1 MKRGLSDVVTTVL
14 IILLVVVSVVAI
26 GAYVTNLVRSS
37 GRTVEREGAC
47 LANTIKVDGCRQFI
61 SADGSAPARTV
72 VSIASTTD
80 TVVKSVSELSYIF
93 TYNDGKSETFTST
106 NSLPVSGKSSVSQDV
121 GYITKKP
128 TSVQVGAKY
137 ILTDGKTV
145 SCPPTPLSSC
155 VTESSIQ
162 ASFFALSPQSLL
174 VLGSIGSGVS
184 NPVSG
189 AGSTGSS
196 AVSFIPFTSQC
207 MGNSPTCFGS
217 ADMAACLAIAGCY
230 WNNPYAWY
238 RFEESGWTGAPG
250 EVKDSTGRWN
260 ATAYNGVT
268 TAVSSGRIG
277 RVGAFDIS
285 GVLTQRAVT
294 DQVVTHGIGPGGFT
308 WSAWVLPGSTQPYAG
323 AVGNGAF
330 APALYSRINSQ
341 PSWGAYFATSGV
353 NTPNVLPTTQWA
365 HITMVRQPGTNSVS
379 FYQNGSFIST
389 QTVPS
394 LSIADAQT
402 VIGGSSTANGNWAL
416 LGKLDDLRL
425 YNRELSRAEILALYR
440 NSIT

>member
-14 IILLVVVSVVAI
+14 IILLVVVAVVAI

-277 RVGAFDIS
+277 RVGAFTS
-285 GVLTQRAVT
+285 SNHRAYT
-294 DQVVTHGIGPGGFT
+294 DQIVVPTITSPDFT
-308 WSAWVLPGSTQPYAG
+308 WSAWVKSPLSFAVGWRG
-323 AVGNGAF
+323 VVGNGQY
-330 APALYSRINSQ
+330 APALYSRLSFF
-341 PSWGAYFATSGV
+341 STWGAHVSGDLPA
-353 NTPNVLPTTQWA
+353 NTALSGASWTHLV
-365 HITMVRQPGTNSVS
+365 MVKQTNTLS
-379 FYQNGSFIST
+379 FYKNG
-389 QTVPS
+389 VPDGS
-394 LSIADAQT
+394 ASWPGLFLVNAPIA
-402 VIGGSSTANGNWAL
+402 IGGSNSVPSAINNRFLDGY
-416 LGKLDDLRL
+416 LDDLRL
-425 YNRELSRAEILALYR
+425 YSRALTQAEITALYQ
-440 NSIT
+440 NSIS